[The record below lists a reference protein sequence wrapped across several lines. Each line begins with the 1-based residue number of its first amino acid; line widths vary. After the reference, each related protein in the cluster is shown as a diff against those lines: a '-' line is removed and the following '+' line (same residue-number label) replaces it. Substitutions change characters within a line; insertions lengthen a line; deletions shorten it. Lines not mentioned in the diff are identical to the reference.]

1 MIKLNLTK
9 SYRSSYQITSL
20 ANSILNR
27 TDCEP
32 IKRMGNKPLLLQVS
46 SKTQLVSKFKKL
58 FEYYK
63 QKGYNNIGVITKT
76 SANSVELHKILSPHF
91 TDVKLITENE
101 TYLNGM
107 VIIDAFSSKGLE
119 FDAVVLFNVNN
130 VEYSTELDKQLLY
143 VAVTRALHDICLI
156 HTKEPSTFVTKYFSK
171 LEEK

>member
-1 MIKLNLTK
+1 
-9 SYRSSYQITSL
+9 
-20 ANSILNR
+20 
-27 TDCEP
+27 
-32 IKRMGNKPLLLQVS
+32 MGNKPELYKVS
-46 SKTQLVSKFKKL
+46 TKQQLIAKFKKL

-76 SANSVELHKILSPHF
+76 SSNSVELFNILSPHF
-91 TDVKLITENE
+91 SDVKLITENE
-101 TYLNGM
+101 TYLNGT

-119 FDAVVLFNVNN
+119 FDAVIMFNINN

-156 HTKEPSTFVTKYFSK
+156 HTKEPSSFVTKYFNG